1 MWHAFS
7 KAGPG
12 TCGTNAPD
20 SSDTARLP
28 EPWLLQEAYE
38 NLLLIFHPQTQHRAT
53 YHSGDGVLIEP
64 MLALYCP
71 IEGGDYVINAT
82 VREIATRVGADVV
95 VMIYHEWC
103 SRRTLSHGMP
113 ASASILLRHS
123 CII

>member
-38 NLLLIFHPQTQHRAT
+38 NLLLTFHPQTQHRAT
-53 YHSGDGVLIEP
+53 YHSGDRVLIEP

-71 IEGGDYVINAT
+71 IED
-82 VREIATRVGADVV
+82 RKSTRLN
-95 VMIYHEWC
+95 
-103 SRRTLSHGMP
+103 SSHQ
-113 ASASILLRHS
+113 
-123 CII
+123 IISYAVFCLKKKTTN